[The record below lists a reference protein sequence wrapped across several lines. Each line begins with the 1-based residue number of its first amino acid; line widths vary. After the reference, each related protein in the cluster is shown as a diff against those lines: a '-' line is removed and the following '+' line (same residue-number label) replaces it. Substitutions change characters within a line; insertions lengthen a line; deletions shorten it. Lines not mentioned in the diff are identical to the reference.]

1 MLFKKHKRRNSSV
14 YIVMVETYLNFDPET
29 TMTTIDDVYRSK
41 DEAKNRIGQLITKG
55 YLRPLIIK
63 HAWIETRAL
72 Y

>member
-14 YIVMVETYLNFDPET
+14 YIVMMETYLNFDPET
-29 TMTTIDDVYRSK
+29 IMITVDDVYRNK
-41 DEAKNRIGQLITKG
+41 DKAKNRIVQLTTKG